1 MSWEEEARCVAY
13 DPEIFFEGRTD
24 RKAKAI
30 CRGCPVRLECLAAA
44 LDDRIEYG
52 IWGGLDERQRRSLLR
67 RLPQLHGWRSWREEL
82 AVSGIPE
89 RV

>member
-13 DPEIFFEGRTD
+13 DPEIFFEGRND

-44 LDDRIEYG
+44 LSDRIEYG
-52 IWGGLDERQRRSLLR
+52 IWGGLDERQRRSLIR
-67 RLPQLHGWRSWREEL
+67 RLPRLRGMRDWREEL